1 MMNQNSKEFE
11 DALENFINAITTNWE
26 RINHVKWRLQMAA
39 LMRASFYQADP
50 KEITRS
56 AWHVIQTITS
66 GFPPSQGEII
76 AVAGQSIKQEIRRAS
91 NSDCEK
97 CNNGV
102 RNVVFWL
109 VEPHTDRHV
118 KHTAGCSCDC
128 SKGVNLKKKL
138 RMENIS
144 IFVAKI
150 QNHPRLFND
159 RVWFQTQKDERPPL
173 EIESYQN
180 TNLRDFVPKRHGS
193 DEMRRKYQEFLLSK
207 AK

>member
-1 MMNQNSKEFE
+1 MRQQTTREYE
-11 DALENFINAITTNWE
+11 DALEDFINAITTNWE
-26 RINHVKWRLQMAA
+26 RINHEKWRLQMAA

-76 AVAGQSIKQEIRRAS
+76 SVAGQSIKQQIRKAADT
-91 NSDCEK
+91 DCAK

-102 RNVVFWL
+102 RDVVFWL

-128 SKGVNLKKKL
+128 SRGVNRKK
-138 RMENIS
+138 RHGMENIT

-150 QNHPRLFND
+150 QKHPRLLND
-159 RVWFQTQKDERPPL
+159 RIWFQTEKDQRPSL

-180 TNLRDFVPKRHGS
+180 TNLSDFVQRKHGS
-193 DEMRRKYQEFLLSK
+193 DEMRRKYREFLLSRVQ
-207 AK
+207 